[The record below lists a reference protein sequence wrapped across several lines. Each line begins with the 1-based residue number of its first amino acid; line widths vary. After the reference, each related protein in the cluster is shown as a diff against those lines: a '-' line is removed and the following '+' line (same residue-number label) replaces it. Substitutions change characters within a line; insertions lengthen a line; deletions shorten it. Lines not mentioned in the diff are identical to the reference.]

1 MKLLVD
7 KLPQTKEKCI
17 FCVLSNEP
25 YHRCIFELS
34 AYDLGNGCSF
44 RVHSCALTRG
54 KECPYL
60 KENNL

>member
-7 KLPQTKEKCI
+7 KLPQTKEECI

-44 RVHSCALTRG
+44 WAHSCALTRG

-60 KENNL
+60 KENGI

>member
-7 KLPQTKEKCI
+7 KLPQTKEECI

-44 RVHSCALTRG
+44 YFHNCALTRG

-60 KENNL
+60 KEANL